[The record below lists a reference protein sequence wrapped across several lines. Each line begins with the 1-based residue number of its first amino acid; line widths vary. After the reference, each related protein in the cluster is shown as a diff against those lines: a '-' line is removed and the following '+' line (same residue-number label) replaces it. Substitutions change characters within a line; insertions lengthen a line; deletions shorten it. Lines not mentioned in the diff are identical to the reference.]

1 MEAASSSLPA
11 ALRPPACPRVVQGLE
26 VSCWELEALRDA
38 SGALLVASS
47 VPTVPRTLSHFTVC
61 PSSSLRPLPGAH
73 AQPSASLLRDAPE
86 FGPCGC
92 ENDIRSPFPA
102 EMAFQPLGLCS
113 VFSSHVWFLL
123 FIFAPLFAQCLH
135 GRSGFPCPEENS
147 CSESFFR
154 TRA

>member
-1 MEAASSSLPA
+1 MEAAVSRLPA
-11 ALRPPACPRVVQGLE
+11 ALRPPAGPRIVPELE
-26 VSCWELEALRDA
+26 VNGWEMEAMPEA
-38 SGALLVASS
+38 SGALLVASA
-47 VPTVPRTLSHFTVC
+47 VLTVPPTLSHFTVC
-61 PSSSLRPLPGAH
+61 PSSSLWPLPGAH

-102 EMAFQPLGLCS
+102 EMDFQPLGLCS

-135 GRSGFPCPEENS
+135 GRSGFPHPEENS